1 MRKYLYI
8 SDSSDLFQ
16 CMTFT
21 PFRLSQTSPKIYSL
35 IFLDWKKTLMEK
47 ASNDDFYF
55 FIDWYRGSDRE
66 CVSDCVC
73 VCWAICGE
81 YFVIC
86 TFLLCTLY
94 FVLCHLY
101 FNNKSYSCFRL
112 CADLQLWTLLFI
124 FWNLYF
130 ELCTLNFVLWTLYFE
145 LCTSYLNNLLRLEI
159 LFTL

>member
-86 TFLLCTLY
+86 TLYFFTLY
-94 FVLCHLY
+94 FVLFTLY
-101 FNNKSYSCFRL
+101 FVIC
-112 CADLQLWTLLFI
+112 TLIIKVIDTLI
-124 FWNLYF
+124 AVSGCVPTLNF
-130 ELCTLNFVLWTLYFE
+130 ELCSLYFVICNLNFVRWTLYFV
-145 LCTSYLNNLLRLEI
+145 
-159 LFTL
+159 FK